1 MFSSVISREELSEC
15 QQETGNDEIDQSVKV
30 LSLLS
35 STRKETVESAKL
47 YASNQANTLEAYLDD
62 YNRKAIT
69 MNSNGEITLYLS

>member
-47 YASNQANTLEAYLDD
+47 YASNQANTLEAHLDD